1 MIKIKKGGFTLSEV
15 LITLAIVGVLAIM
28 VVPGLVKNT
37 ANRAS
42 ISMLQG
48 VVGNLNNSI
57 QNEITK
63 NRVQLL
69 TDTDIVKKPEDFLKS
84 LESSKTYSNGRAF
97 DFTSYKTLAGTS
109 MNITNTQCTA
119 SAMLKNGATICIL
132 ESGIDE
138 NAEGDSKNISILMD
152 INGKN
157 PPNISGVDLFAVLV
171 YGETDNDT
179 GVHVGD
185 IGGASF
191 ATSDL
196 SNIAT
201 TCQSTLTLKSSLYC
215 YQLLEQMGFDPDY
228 VIKAQEKVKTDK
240 DKDKD
245 KGENPDTSSAEED
258 K

>member
-1 MIKIKKGGFTLSEV
+1 MIKIKKDGFTLSEV

-84 LESSKTYSNGRAF
+84 LESSKTYSDGSAF
-97 DFTSYKTLAGTS
+97 DFTSYKTLAGNP
-109 MNITNTQCTA
+109 MNIKGTKCTA

-132 ESGIDE
+132 KLGIDE

-191 ATSDL
+191 ITSDL
-196 SNIAT
+196 SNITT
-201 TCQSTLTLKSSLYC
+201 TCQKALGTKSPLYC

-228 VIKAQEKVKTDK
+228 VAKAQEKAKT
-240 DKDKD
+240 DKD
-245 KGENPDTSSAEED
+245 KGENPDTSSSEED